1 MKLGSDEDID
11 FGLGTATADR
21 LGLVP
26 PCHMPIGMWRY
37 VYRSRA
43 SVARAAPVAFG
54 ELGLRDVDD
63 AVEVQPPERRGD
75 EHSE

>member
-21 LGLVP
+21 LGFVP
-26 PCHMPIGMWRY
+26 QCHMRRAMWRY

-43 SVARAAPVAFG
+43 SVARAAPVASVSLAC
-54 ELGLRDVDD
+54 ET
-63 AVEVQPPERRGD
+63 
-75 EHSE
+75 